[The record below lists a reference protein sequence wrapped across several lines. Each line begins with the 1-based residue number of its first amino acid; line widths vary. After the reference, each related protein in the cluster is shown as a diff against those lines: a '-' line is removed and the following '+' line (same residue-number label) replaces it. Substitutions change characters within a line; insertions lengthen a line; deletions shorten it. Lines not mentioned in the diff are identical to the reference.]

1 MALSNHSGLLWIVWW
16 KRHVGLS
23 PQGEFSTAPAT
34 PALPGDGIPLGG
46 KLPATVWEPPGY
58 KSRPDKKYSK
68 KSEKNEDFKNTRE
81 HRFISQ
87 LVITIGFR

>member
-1 MALSNHSGLLWIVWW
+1 MKPYKLRPPLDSVVEKACGFEHL
-16 KRHVGLS
+16 R
-23 PQGEFSTAPAT
+23 
-34 PALPGDGIPLGG
+34 GIFHCTCHPCPPRRRNSLGG
-46 KLPATVWEPPGY
+46 EITGY
-58 KSRPDKKYSK
+58 RLGTTGIQILAGQKIFK